1 MHYLDNAATTRVL
14 PEAAEAAVHAMCEEF
29 GNPSSLHRMGLEASH
44 LLEDSRRTVASALGC
59 LPEEVYFTACGTEST
74 NISLRGAAHLNRHK
88 KGRIITTEIEHA
100 ATVNTAKQLA
110 ADGFDVVFL
119 APDATG
125 HITPEVL
132 SEALTEDTI
141 LLSCQLVNNE
151 IGTVQPVE
159 QLGKL
164 LKTKAPKALFH
175 IDAVQ
180 GLCRVRLTPKKWNCD
195 LMSVSGHKIGAPKGI
210 GALYVKK
217 GLRLPPLTFGGG
229 QERGMRPGTEAVP
242 NIAAFAKACEIRMAH
257 FDEDYAH
264 VQELADYLKQQVSA
278 ELPDAV
284 VNGEGD
290 IPHVVNLSMPGCKSE
305 VMLHVLEGDEV
316 YISSGSACSKGK
328 QSGVLKALG
337 LPKAR
342 TDSALR
348 VSFAPFNTREDVDAL
363 MDEQIAKGK
372 DGYILLKFNS
382 LTDIDVIAK
391 LRAASCA
398 GVTVEMI
405 VRGICCLL
413 PGVPG
418 HTENITVTSIVGRF
432 LEHSRIYVFGRGDEE
447 KMYISSAD
455 LMTRNT
461 ERRVEIACPI
471 DDPAVRTRLHDIL
484 YAMQHD
490 TVKARVLQPDG
501 TYCKKPAVQDPI
513 CAQDLLMQQAIENAR
528 KQAAQPAP
536 HPGFLEKIR
545 KWFSGS

>member
-164 LKTKAPKALFH
+164 LKAKAPKALFH

-210 GALYVKK
+210 GALYIGPRVRNPRP
-217 GLRLPPLTFGGG
+217 LLPGGG
-229 QERGMRPGTEAVP
+229 QEMGLRSGTEATAQ
-242 NIAAFAKACEIRMAH
+242 IAGFAKAVELRWDHLEDKLHHMA
-257 FDEDYAH
+257 EVKAYAVEKLTAIPDLQIIGSGKAPH
-264 VQELADYLKQQVSA
+264 VLSVSMAGWPSQNVVNDLGSQGICVSA
-278 ELPDAV
+278 
-284 VNGEGD
+284 
-290 IPHVVNLSMPGCKSE
+290 
-305 VMLHVLEGDEV
+305 
-316 YISSGSACSKGK
+316 GSACHHGK
-328 QSGVLKALG
+328 SSQVVSALG
-337 LPKAR
+337 LPKRVAAGVIR
-342 TDSALR
+342 LSFGPETTFAEIDACAEALR
-348 VSFAPFNTREDVDAL
+348 N
-363 MDEQIAKGK
+363 
-372 DGYILLKFNS
+372 
-382 LTDIDVIAK
+382 
-391 LRAASCA
+391 
-398 GVTVEMI
+398 
-405 VRGICCLL
+405 
-413 PGVPG
+413 
-418 HTENITVTSIVGRF
+418 H
-432 LEHSRIYVFGRGDEE
+432 
-447 KMYISSAD
+447 
-455 LMTRNT
+455 
-461 ERRVEIACPI
+461 
-471 DDPAVRTRLHDIL
+471 HDHRMPML
-484 YAMQHD
+484 
-490 TVKARVLQPDG
+490 
-501 TYCKKPAVQDPI
+501 
-513 CAQDLLMQQAIENAR
+513 
-528 KQAAQPAP
+528 
-536 HPGFLEKIR
+536 
-545 KWFSGS
+545 

>member
-164 LKTKAPKALFH
+164 LKAKAPKALFH

-278 ELPDAV
+278 ELVKPDENHDFSLLSVILAAGEIDKSVLKKLKKLSDERKYQSGKHGWSSIRLAV
-284 VNGEGD
+284 VDLDTHKVHTNRMGD
-290 IPHVVNLSMPGCKSE
+290 S
-305 VMLHVLEGDEV
+305 
-316 YISSGSACSKGK
+316 
-328 QSGVLKALG
+328 LK
-337 LPKAR
+337 
-342 TDSALR
+342 
-348 VSFAPFNTREDVDAL
+348 
-363 MDEQIAKGK
+363 
-372 DGYILLKFNS
+372 
-382 LTDIDVIAK
+382 
-391 LRAASCA
+391 
-398 GVTVEMI
+398 
-405 VRGICCLL
+405 
-413 PGVPG
+413 
-418 HTENITVTSIVGRF
+418 NI
-432 LEHSRIYVFGRGDEE
+432 
-447 KMYISSAD
+447 
-455 LMTRNT
+455 
-461 ERRVEIACPI
+461 
-471 DDPAVRTRLHDIL
+471 
-484 YAMQHD
+484 
-490 TVKARVLQPDG
+490 LQPL
-501 TYCKKPAVQDPI
+501 V
-513 CAQDLLMQQAIENAR
+513 
-528 KQAAQPAP
+528 
-536 HPGFLEKIR
+536 
-545 KWFSGS
+545 